1 MKYIVLVL
9 IVFSFFSYEIKSQ
22 KVIGKLIDENSTAL
36 ADVQLELYAVPNVY
50 NTTSGADGTF
60 SFDIITGVED
70 NQLPTGYS
78 VSDNFPN
85 PFNPSTRIGITLP
98 SRKNVKVEVFNLLGQ
113 TVTDVIEQT
122 FDAGTNYID
131 IELNRVPNGFYIS
144 RITIDNKHTVVKK
157 LMLIYG
163 SQHLTTS
170 GGAINTQLNKS
181 NNTCLETN
189 LDSLVATSSIIG
201 RKTFTNLPSLIG
213 DTLDLGDLTIE
224 RYCPGTP
231 TVNYMGKTYNTVK
244 IGTQCWLKENLDA
257 GTMIQGSQNASN
269 NGIIEKYCYDNDPN
283 NCDKYGGLYQWPEMM
298 QYSQTP
304 GVQGIC
310 PPGWHIPTSA
320 EWDSLIT
327 AVGGDG
333 NALKAIGQG
342 VNAGAGTNTSGFSA
356 LLAGYRDHY
365 LPYFDFKG
373 GIAWLWTS
381 SKDEYNFLY
390 AYFLN
395 LINVHGNISF
405 FSFYKEFGCSVRCI
419 KD

>member
-1 MKYIVLVL
+1 MKYIMLL
-9 IVFSFFSYEIKSQ
+9 PIIFSFFSYEIKSQ

-36 ADVQLELYAVPNVY
+36 ADVQLELYAVPNIY

-70 NQLPTGYS
+70 NQLPIGYS

-113 TVTDVIEQT
+113 TITDVIEQT

-131 IELNRVPNGFYIS
+131 IELNGVPNGFYIS
-144 RITIDNKHTVVKK
+144 RITIGEKYTVVKK

-170 GGAINTQLNKS
+170 GGVFTTQLNKS
-181 NNTCLETN
+181 DNTYLETN

-201 RKTFTNLPSLIG
+201 RKTFTNLPVFVSG
-213 DTLDLGDLTIE
+213 TLDLGNLTIE

-231 TVNYMGKTYNTVK
+231 TVTYAGKTYNTVQ
-244 IGTQCWLKENLDA
+244 IGNQCWLKENLDV
-257 GTMIQGSQNASN
+257 GTMI
-269 NGIIEKYCYDNDPN
+269 NGIEEMTDNSTIEKYCYDDIPA
-283 NCDKYGGLYQWPEMM
+283 NCETYGGLYQWNETM
-298 QYSQTP
+298 QYSTTP

-310 PPGWHIPTSA
+310 PPGWHIPTTS
-320 EWDSLIT
+320 EFNTLKG

-333 NALKAIGQG
+333 NGLKREDQGSSGGQ
-342 VNAGAGTNTSGFSA
+342 GTNTSGFSA
-356 LLAGYRDHY
+356 LLAGFRGVNG
-365 LPYFDFKG
+365 YFYGLGD
-373 GIAWLWTS
+373 
-381 SKDEYNFLY
+381 Y
-390 AYFLN
+390 AYFWSSIRYGATFARRLYLN
-395 LINVHGNISF
+395 YGGSNIILDHNNRDYGF
-405 FSFYKEFGCSVRCI
+405 SVRCL